1 MKKSIAILGST
12 GSIGTQAL
20 DVIREH
26 RTLFDVEV
34 LTARNNTRLL
44 VAQAREFIPNAVVIG
59 NEEGY
64 EEVRDQLND
73 LPVKVYAGDD
83 AIGEVVSMEG
93 IDLVLHA
100 LVGYSGLLPALKT
113 IQAGKDLAIANKESL
128 VIAGE
133 LLIEHARRQGSLI
146 IPVDSEHSAIF
157 QCLRGEPS
165 GSAEKIFLTAS
176 GGPFR
181 GFSAEQLKTVT
192 RADALNHPK
201 WKMGSKITV
210 DSATLMNKGLEV
222 IEASWL
228 FNLKPEKIEV
238 VVHPQSIIH
247 SMVQFTDGSI
257 KAQMGLP
264 DMRLPIA
271 YALGYPGR
279 IPTLFPRFS
288 FSVNPVFTFELPDRR
303 TFRSLD
309 LAYNSIEQG
318 GSMPCVMNAANEVAV
333 HAFLNEQIGF
343 IQIPE
348 VVEYCME
355 HIQITNHPT
364 YDDLVNTHEETIRIA
379 SDRCDQ
385 ISFT

>member
-26 RTLFDVEV
+26 RALFDVEV
-34 LTARNNTRLL
+34 LTARNNTRFL

-64 EEVRDQLND
+64 EEVRDQLKD

-83 AIGEVVSMEG
+83 AISEVVSMEG

-100 LVGYSGLLPALKT
+100 MVGYSGLLPALKT

-228 FNLKPEKIEV
+228 FNLNPEKIEV

-247 SMVQFTDGSI
+247 SMVQFADGSI

-279 IPTLFPRFS
+279 IPTGFPRFS
-288 FSVNPVFTFELPDRR
+288 FSGNPVFTFELPDRR

-309 LAYNSIEQG
+309 LAYKAIEEG

-364 YDDLVNTHEETIRIA
+364 YDDLVNTHKETIRIA
-379 SDRCDQ
+379 SDRCDRLLL
-385 ISFT
+385 T

>member
-364 YDDLVNTHEETIRIA
+364 YDDLVNTHKETIRIA